1 MLLFLGNTS
10 HLAIS
15 KVVVLVVLA
24 MYQWNWAACRQPRPQ
39 PGQARQG
46 AAKNSHIIMKECA
59 LSAKNLAI
67 LSVIVLPGSQ
77 KTAVRG
83 NE

>member
-24 MYQWNWAACRQPRPQ
+24 MYQWNWAACRQ
-39 PGQARQG
+39 G
-46 AAKNSHIIMKECA
+46 AAKSSHIIMKECA

>member
-1 MLLFLGNTS
+1 MFLGNTS

-24 MYQWNWAACRQPRPQ
+24 MYQWNWAACRQGETKSKQIRT
-39 PGQARQG
+39 R
-46 AAKNSHIIMKECA
+46 K
-59 LSAKNLAI
+59 SASFVKDLVI